1 MRIPGYFI
9 AEALRSL
16 FKKRAT
22 ILYPY
27 REVDKIHTPDG
38 LRGKI
43 EFDREKCIGCQLCCR
58 VCPAKAIEV
67 IQDEKG
73 KRPVFLI
80 YRCIYCGQCAEVCP
94 TKAIILTKI
103 FENIALK
110 KEDLVVR

>member
-1 MRIPGYFI
+1 MRLPGYFI
-9 AEALRSL
+9 AEALRNL

-27 REVDKIHTPDG
+27 RETEKVHLPEG
-38 LRGKI
+38 FRGRI
-43 EFDREKCIGCQLCCR
+43 EFNREKCVGCQLCSR

-80 YRCIYCGQCAEVCP
+80 YRCIYCGQCVEVCP
-94 TKAIILTKI
+94 TKAITLSKE
-103 FENIALK
+103 FENIALR

>member
-1 MRIPGYFI
+1 MRLPGYFI
-9 AEALRSL
+9 AEALRNL

-27 REVDKIHTPDG
+27 REAEKVHLPEG
-38 LRGKI
+38 FRGRI
-43 EFDREKCIGCQLCCR
+43 EFNREKCVGCQLCSR

-67 IQDEKG
+67 IEDEKG

-80 YRCIYCGQCAEVCP
+80 YRCIYCGQCVEVCP
-94 TKAIILTKI
+94 TKAITLSKE
-103 FENIALK
+103 FENIALR

>member
-1 MRIPGYFI
+1 MKFPGYFVV
-9 AEALRSL
+9 EVLRNL

-27 REVDKIHTPDG
+27 REVEKIHLPEG
-38 LRGKI
+38 FRGRI
-43 EFDREKCIGCQLCCR
+43 EFNREKCIGCQLCSR

-67 IQDEKG
+67 IEDEKG

-94 TKAIILTKI
+94 TKAITLSKV
-103 FENIALK
+103 FENIALR